1 MSNLS
6 ERIIAKL
13 TELSPDEACD
23 FFGINKLEIRK
34 IIRGQKKPTVEMAE
48 KLMMADAL
56 NRTVEKI
63 ETQDTETT
71 EREKETG
78 EIFSQINLLRE
89 KVRVSDEAS
98 FQEVLQ
104 AVIEGKWSRK
114 MVLLMPMHREVSPH
128 VLFNV
133 AALIRKSPWL
143 GFDYQTN
150 TIIQRARNLLAQ
162 RFLNSEAEWS
172 FWMDSDMIIPV
183 NLAGFIGVKMKGEG
197 RVPVRNAD
205 FLTPER
211 LLSHGKTIVGAV
223 YARRGKGDGLCI
235 QPALHPRNEED
246 RAITAGLMNGPIDR
260 LYEVSYC
267 ATGCLLVHR
276 SVYEDI
282 QSTHPELAPQK
293 EGDPWDFFGHNVG
306 VSGEDINFAR
316 LAKEAGHSSYLD
328 CALFCGHLG
337 TYCYFPGDT

>member
-1 MSNLS
+1 MNLA

-13 TELSPDEACD
+13 TELTPDEACD

-48 KLMMADAL
+48 KLMTADAM
-56 NRTVEKI
+56 NRTLEKI

-71 EREKETG
+71 EREKETE

-98 FQEVLQ
+98 LQEVLQ

-172 FWMDSDMIIPV
+172 FWMDSDMIIPTG
-183 NLAGFIGVKMKGEG
+183 LPGFIGVKMKGEG
-197 RVPVRNAD
+197 KVPVHNAGYVA
-205 FLTPER
+205 TER
-211 LLSHGKTIVGAV
+211 LLSHGKTIVGGV

-235 QPALHPRNEED
+235 QPALYPRHDADKALANRLSQGPTNE
-246 RAITAGLMNGPIDR
+246 LH
-260 LYEVSYC
+260 EVSFV
-267 ATGCLLVHR
+267 ATGCALIHR

-282 QSTHPELAPQK
+282 QNIHPELAPKK
-293 EGDPWDFFGHNVG
+293 EGDPWDFFGHDVG
-306 VSGEDINFAR
+306 TRGEDLHFCM
-316 LAKEAGHSSYLD
+316 LAHEAGHKSYLD
-328 CALFCGHLG
+328 GGLFCGHIG
-337 TYCYFPGDT
+337 VATYWPGDT

>member
-172 FWMDSDMIIPV
+172 FWMDSD
-183 NLAGFIGVKMKGEG
+183 
-197 RVPVRNAD
+197 
-205 FLTPER
+205 
-211 LLSHGKTIVGAV
+211 
-223 YARRGKGDGLCI
+223 
-235 QPALHPRNEED
+235 
-246 RAITAGLMNGPIDR
+246 
-260 LYEVSYC
+260 
-267 ATGCLLVHR
+267 
-276 SVYEDI
+276 
-282 QSTHPELAPQK
+282 
-293 EGDPWDFFGHNVG
+293 
-306 VSGEDINFAR
+306 
-316 LAKEAGHSSYLD
+316 
-328 CALFCGHLG
+328 
-337 TYCYFPGDT
+337 